1 MNEPN
6 SIHFELTEQ
15 DAKLLLEVYSDQL
28 EDFRRQHRS
37 VFITYENLTNK
48 VEQLKKFLTPPDTEQ
63 LKIYPPNY
71 PVGGSWNDKIGYI
84 LQWDEHIVLMG
95 SATANEISSRIA
107 EIEWINED
115 TEQFKK
121 LKSSVY
127 ATLSASFKNG
137 KYLRSQMNNG
147 DYLYS
152 INEKNNENEIL
163 EP

>member
-1 MNEPN
+1 MNESN
-6 SIHFELTEQ
+6 SLYFELTED

-28 EDFRRQHRS
+28 EDFRKKHRS

-48 VEQLKKFLTPPDTEQ
+48 VEQLKKILAPHEPIQ
-63 LKIYPPNY
+63 PKIYPPNY
-71 PVGGSWNDKIGYI
+71 PVGGSWNDKIVYI
-84 LQWDEHIVLMG
+84 LKHDENIALMG
-95 SATANEISSRIA
+95 MATANELSSRIA

-127 ATLSASFKNG
+127 DTLSASFKNG
-137 KYLRSQMNNG
+137 KYLRAQMKDG

-152 INEKNNENEIL
+152 INENVIL

>member
-1 MNEPN
+1 MKEPN
-6 SIHFELTEQ
+6 NLHFELTEE

-28 EDFRRQHRS
+28 DDFRKQHRS
-37 VFITYENLTNK
+37 VFTAYENLTNK
-48 VEQLKKFLTPPDTEQ
+48 VEQLKKFLAPPGSEQ

-71 PVGGSWNDKIGYI
+71 PVGGSWNDKIIY
-84 LQWDEHIVLMG
+84 VLMHDEDISLMG
-95 SATANEISSRIA
+95 MATANELSSIIA
-107 EIEWINED
+107 KIEWINED
-115 TEQFKK
+115 SEQFKK

-137 KYLRSQMNNG
+137 KYKRAQMKDG

-152 INEKNNENEIL
+152 INENNNENGLL